1 MKLLNRK
8 NIVGTL
14 KYTSYEKEIKRSLKK
29 NSFSFENWMYDA
41 EQKKYTCPCGN
52 PVPYK
57 KTVTKKK
64 KIAPGRYPQA
74 YEGYQCDN

>member
-14 KYTSYEKEIKRSLKK
+14 KYTNYEKEIKRILKK

-57 KTVTKKK
+57 KTVTKKNS
-64 KIAPGRYPQA
+64 PGYLQA
-74 YEGYQCDN
+74 YESYQCDN